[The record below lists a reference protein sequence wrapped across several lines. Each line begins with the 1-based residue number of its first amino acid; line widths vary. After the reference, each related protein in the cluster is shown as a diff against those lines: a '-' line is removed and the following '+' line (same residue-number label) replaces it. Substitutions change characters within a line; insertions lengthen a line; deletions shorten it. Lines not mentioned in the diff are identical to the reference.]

1 MEPTPAEAALVGA
14 ARDAGFT
21 FIHKNNHH
29 LDIEVLGQAERWTPL
44 RVLEFNSTR
53 KRMSVIVRSPEGRL
67 IMYSKG
73 ADSVIM
79 ARLRKDHDQEIIAST
94 QHDLETMANAGLR
107 TLLVG
112 YRYLDEQEYFDWS
125 RTYDAAS
132 SALRDRDEE
141 MEKACETIE
150 QNLVILGATA
160 LEDRLQ
166 AGVPDTIEQLHQA
179 GIKLWVRR
187 GQAASVSRAETDGT
201 PTCRF

>member
-1 MEPTPAEAALVGA
+1 LEPTPAEAALVGA

-53 KRMSVIVRSPEGRL
+53 KR

-187 GQAASVSRAETDGT
+187 GQAPSVSRAETDGT